1 MATSTFGKQF
11 SVRADKAGEF
21 ALEMSKKVQPTLR
34 KDFHSNSANLAQNK
48 DLRVVLLNPCSEP
61 SLPNSNENL
70 YAV

>member
-1 MATSTFGKQF
+1 MCVERGECKMATSTFGKQF

-48 DLRVVLLNPCSEP
+48 DLREQLKRVLG
-61 SLPNSNENL
+61 
-70 YAV
+70 